1 MSGIQTLFDKDER
14 ARYRRP
20 DRELVPRR
28 LVQAMFALML
38 GVLGIVTYGQL
49 TDHPNVGVLV
59 EAPIVQQ
66 REVILTGSRN
76 GVYTVTDTAGMVL
89 RRSSDEK
96 AGFIGIIGLVINRER
111 NLRDQ
116 PTDAPVLIARRDNG
130 NIAVIDDST
139 GMRLDLIGYGADNV
153 AAVAALLD

>member
-1 MSGIQTLFDKDER
+1 MSGIQTLFDKKER

-20 DRELVPRR
+20 DSELVPRR

-38 GVLGIVTYGQL
+38 GALGIVAYAQWTEQ
-49 TDHPNVGVLV
+49 PNVGVLV

-66 REVILTGSRN
+66 REVILSGSRD
-76 GVYTVTDTAGMVL
+76 GVYTVTDLNGVVIG
-89 RRSSDEK
+89 SSADEK
-96 AGFIGIIGLVINRER
+96 AGFIGVVGLVINRER
-111 NLRDQ
+111 NVRGQ
-116 PTDAPVLIARRDNG
+116 PTIAPLLIARRENG

-153 AAVAALLD
+153 AAIAALLD